1 MRRHQRSAQN
11 RGQRAVVIGGGIAGL
26 ASAALL
32 ARDGHTVTLLEGQDA
47 IGGRAGTWQHEGFR
61 FDTGPSWYLMPEVF
75 DHFFTLFGTSAAEQ
89 LDLTTLDPG
98 YRVFFEPS
106 TPGQAASRLDIARS
120 RSANQAAFEAVET
133 GAGEALGRYLD
144 SSAMTYRSAKKH
156 FLYTSW
162 QRLTPL
168 LRPGVLRDIR
178 RLPGLMTQT
187 LEAFVGARFA
197 DRRLRQVL
205 GYPAVFLGT
214 SPERTPAL
222 YHLMSHLDLDDGVRY
237 PQGGFTAVIAAI
249 ERVAREAGVTIV
261 TDRRAISIDTR
272 GGRRQGSGFARRRRA
287 QATGV
292 TTVDHTGRRRRHLAE
307 IVVSAA
313 DLHHTETEL
322 LPSHLRTYPSSW
334 WQRRDPGPGA
344 VLAMLGVRGGLP
356 QLEHHSLFFT
366 ADWKT
371 NFDTIFADRCGV
383 PDPASCYVCRPS
395 ATDASVAPNGCENLF
410 VLIPVAADTRIGAG
424 GVDGAGA
431 PAVEAAVD
439 RAIAQISEWADI
451 PDLAER
457 IVVRRTVAPA
467 DFARDLNAWQG
478 GALGP
483 AHTLRQSALL
493 RARNASRKVAGL
505 YYAGTSSIPGVGLP
519 MCLISAEIM
528 LKRVRGDTSL
538 GPLTEGAQKATAGGD
553 R

>member
-1 MRRHQRSAQN
+1 MRKHQRPPQN
-11 RGQRAVVIGGGIAGL
+11 QRQRAVVIGGGIAGL

-32 ARDGHTVTLLEGQDA
+32 ARDGHAVTLLEGQDVL
-47 IGGRAGTWQHEGFR
+47 GGRAGTWQHDGFR

-75 DHFFTLFGTSAAEQ
+75 DHFFRLFGTSAAEQ
-89 LDLTTLDPG
+89 LELTTLDPG

-106 TPGQAASRLDIARS
+106 ASGESASRFDIARL
-120 RSANQAAFEAVET
+120 RSANQAAFEAVEA
-133 GAGEALGRYLD
+133 GAGKALGRYLD
-144 SSAMTYRSAKKH
+144 SSAATYRSAKER

-168 LRPGVLRDIR
+168 LRPSVLRDIR
-178 RLPGLMTQT
+178 RLPGLLTQT

-222 YHLMSHLDLDDGVRY
+222 YHLMSHLDLDDGVLY
-237 PQGGFTAVIAAI
+237 PQGGFTALIAAV
-249 ERVAREAGVTIV
+249 ERVARDAGVTIV
-261 TDRRAISIDTR
+261 TDRRAISIDTKGGRSQR
-272 GGRRQGSGFARRRRA
+272 GGRRRQRA

-292 TTVDHTGRRRRHLAE
+292 TTVDHTGRRRRHLAD

-322 LPSHLRTYPSSW
+322 LPAPLRTYPSSW

-366 ADWKT
+366 ADWKA
-371 NFDTIFADRCGV
+371 NFDTIFADRAGI
-383 PDPASCYVCRPS
+383 PDPASCYVCKPS
-395 ATDASVAPNGCENLF
+395 ATDAAVAPAGSENLF
-410 VLIPVAADTRIGAG
+410 VLIPVAADTRIGTG
-424 GVDGAGA
+424 GLDGTGDQ
-431 PAVEAAVD
+431 AVEAAVD

-493 RARNASRKVAGL
+493 RARNSSRKVAGL

-528 LKRVRGDTSL
+528 LKRVRGDSSL
-538 GPLTEGAQKATAGGD
+538 GPLPEPSPSPTAGSD